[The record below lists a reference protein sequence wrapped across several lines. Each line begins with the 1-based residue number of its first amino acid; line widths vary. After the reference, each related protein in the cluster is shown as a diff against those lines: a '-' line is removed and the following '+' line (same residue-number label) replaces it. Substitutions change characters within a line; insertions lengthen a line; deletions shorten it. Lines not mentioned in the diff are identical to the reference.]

1 MCWLNQNLRIMR
13 SKKTN
18 IFRGFDNTQATM
30 WIPIRLLISIAV
42 ITFFTGLI
50 VIGSQL
56 LTETV
61 QRNGLKNDLREIK
74 QTLESLYYNG
84 DSRILFDTM
93 SAPGST
99 RVFNLEVPQTITSI
113 YFGKKQSDPSE
124 LSSSIR
130 FQSEQGERL
139 IWMNDDIELISG
151 VLKDDMWYPNDES
164 RGLSLCSGNYQII
177 AELVS
182 DNSHQFVLLYVVK

>member
-1 MCWLNQNLRIMR
+1 
-13 SKKTN
+13 
-18 IFRGFDNTQATM
+18 M
-30 WIPIRLLISIAV
+30 WIPIRLLISIAI

-56 LTETV
+56 VTETV
-61 QRNGLKNDLREIK
+61 QRNDLKNDLMEIK

-130 FQSEQGERL
+130 FQSEQGETL
-139 IWMNDDIELISG
+139 IWMNDNIELISG
-151 VLKDDMWYPNDES
+151 VLNDNMWQPNDEN
-164 RGLSLCSGNYQII
+164 RGLSLSSGNYQII